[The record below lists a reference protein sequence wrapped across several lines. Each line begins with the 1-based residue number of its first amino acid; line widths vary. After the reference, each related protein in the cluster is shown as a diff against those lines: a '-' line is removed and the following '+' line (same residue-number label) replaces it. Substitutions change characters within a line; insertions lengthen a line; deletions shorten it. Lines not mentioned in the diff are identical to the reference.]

1 MQVLHNEAAAL
12 APPKADDPSAR
23 GAEPPLYLVGV
34 GAHYPREDRPLAA
47 MAQVPE
53 GAPRLLLMHHPDT
66 FARLPAGTALR

>member
-12 APPKADDPSAR
+12 APPKAGEPSAR